1 MLNFNLVEAFVN
13 RFLVIDLRLKGAPQ
27 DDEEPQTFSHPLS
40 SSKIREWIKVMK
52 EEMGSMKT
60 NQVWDLVDL
69 MSG

>member
-1 MLNFNLVEAFVN
+1 
-13 RFLVIDLRLKGAPQ
+13 LKGAPQ